1 MPDPG
6 VHSPIIEFFRRGEVA
21 RDVRE
26 LAARGAL
33 ATGPHEQLALLI
45 LLTDD
50 PDAAIAATAAATIE
64 SIPAASLGAFLARPD
79 VPPQMRDFFAA
90 RGVQPVEASVVD
102 IDEPLVPVDES
113 DQPDEVEKSAEP
125 TLLSALSVMERMKL
139 AMKGT
144 REQRAVLIRDPN
156 RLVSAA
162 VLSSPKLNTSEIEAF
177 ARMSNVAEESL
188 RIIATNRAWI
198 KNYAVV
204 AALVRNP
211 KTPPALSLH
220 FVPRLVEKDIKG
232 LASDRNVPEILRI
245 SARRVLTKSRT

>member
-6 VHSPIIEFFRRGEVA
+6 VHSPIIEFFRRGEVE

-33 ATGPHEQLALLI
+33 ATGPQEQLALLI

-50 PDAAIAATAAATIE
+50 PDATIAATAAATIE

-79 VPPQMRDFFAA
+79 VPPQMRDFFVA
-90 RGVQPVEASVVD
+90 RGVQPAEASAVD
-102 IDEPLVPVDES
+102 ADEPLVPVDDS
-113 DQPDEVEKSAEP
+113 DGPAEGEKSAEP

-198 KNYAVV
+198 KHYAVV